1 MHRHIKIGAAALIGL
16 ALIAGCGEKPAVDRQ
31 KAEKSIEAIKADPH
45 MSQHQ
50 KDVTIAEIEKQL
62 H

>member
-1 MHRHIKIGAAALIGL
+1 MHRHIKISAAALIGL
-16 ALIAGCGEKPAVDRQ
+16 TLIAGCSDKPVVDKQ
-31 KAEKSIEAIKADPH
+31 KAEQSIEAIKADPH

-50 KDVTIAEIEKQL
+50 KDVTIAEIQKQL